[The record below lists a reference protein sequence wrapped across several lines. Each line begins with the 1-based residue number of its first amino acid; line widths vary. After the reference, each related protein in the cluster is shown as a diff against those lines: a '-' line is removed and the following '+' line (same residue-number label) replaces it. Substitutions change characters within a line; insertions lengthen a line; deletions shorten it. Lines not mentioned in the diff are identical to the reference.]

1 MEPKEVLKLLD
12 TQEKEFVKIIEKQ
25 QDEFLKRL
33 EKIVVENNKT
43 ARTRTWCIMV
53 IVVVYIICYFSTPY
67 LTKNYNN
74 IEGVNGNTNIVQEGG
89 K

>member
-1 MEPKEVLKLLD
+1 MEPKEVIKLLD

-53 IVVVYIICYFSTPY
+53 IVVVWLIGYFTSPY

-74 IEGVNGNTNIVQEGG
+74 IQGVGGNANIVQEGG